1 MLMFRR
7 PSPTLTQIIYINNAS
22 ITWLYDTFY
31 SYMVTVMETTTF
43 TVSYVTKDM
52 NKVRVLPFHFCCYD
66 KHILTENNSGSRA
79 VVAHT

>member
-1 MLMFRR
+1 MFRR

-31 SYMVTVMETTTF
+31 SYTVTVMETTTP
-43 TVSYVTKDM
+43 TVTKDM
-52 NKVRVLPFHFCCYD
+52 KKVAVLPFHFCCCD
-66 KHILTENNSGSRA
+66 KHILTESNSGSWA

>member
-7 PSPTLTQIIYINNAS
+7 PSPTLIIYINNAS

-31 SYMVTVMETTTF
+31 SYMVTVMETTTS

-52 NKVRVLPFHFCCYD
+52 KKVGVLLFRFCCCD
-66 KHILTENNSGSRA
+66 KHILTESNSGSRA
-79 VVAHT
+79 VVVHT